1 MTYFITFS
9 ILITFATTLSIAFK
23 KRIEETMPI
32 SIVSI
37 VLIIFLAG
45 LVNNLKIGAII
56 VQILTILQLI
66 FILITILKKDKDGI
80 KEVLRRILTPGLL
93 IYTLLFIL
101 NVLINQGRIFED
113 YDEFNHWA
121 VIIKNMFIYNTY
133 GTNPETIVRFN
144 EYPPFTAVFQY
155 LFLAIQKVYRE
166 DTIII
171 AQNVLYLSIIIP
183 ITKKIKWNKSALRIL
198 TVTPL
203 IVFMPMIL
211 YKNFFLNILVD
222 GILGIMFAYTI
233 YSAYEEDS
241 LIFKTLKILA
251 GTIML
256 CLTKTSGLGLAVL
269 ALIVILIKI
278 IIDRKK
284 DKTKF
289 KTNIKSLIAICI
301 ITTIITSMWYIKVNN
316 AEKRW
321 DFSKYVNTE
330 ENQQNELGI
339 LKNFAISLIMRQD
352 ITTKQLTVFAVIILL
367 IGLQIYSIRKV
378 KNNNFSYY
386 AIAMLISIPIYLISL
401 AITYMTIFEN
411 MEGTML
417 TCFDRYTSTILLAV
431 LCFNA
436 FALFD
441 VKAKFSVEII
451 VVASII
457 IALMPI
463 DNIYTQYVRGKNYI
477 KTSNTNRDIYTKIE
491 KYKDILNVDDK
502 ILYMAGDKANI
513 EYLKSMNE
521 YVMMPVR
528 IKNMISGNYE
538 SADKF
543 EKAIE
548 RYDYVYIYRTNV
560 DTIDNIKE
568 CFKDS
573 KVQRDTLYKV
583 ENYNEKIWLE
593 PVYLQIAD

>member
-1 MTYFITFS
+1 MSYFITFS

-144 EYPPFTAVFQY
+144 EYPPFTAIFQY

-183 ITKKIKWNKSALRIL
+183 ITKKIKWNKSALRII

-269 ALIVILIKI
+269 ALIIILIKI

-284 DKTKF
+284 DKSKF
-289 KTNIKSLIAICI
+289 KSSIKSLIVICVITAIL
-301 ITTIITSMWYIKVNN
+301 TSMWYIKVNN
-316 AEKRW
+316 AQKRW
-321 DFSKYVNTE
+321 DFSKYVNAE
-330 ENQQNELGI
+330 EDRQNSSDI
-339 LKNFAISLIMRQD
+339 LKSFIMSVFMRQD
-352 ITTKQLTVFAVIILL
+352 ITTKQLTVFALIILL

-386 AIAMLISIPIYLISL
+386 AMAMLISIPIYLISL

-441 VKAKFSVEII
+441 VKAKFSTEFI

-457 IALMPI
+457 ITLMPI
-463 DNIYTQYVRGKNYI
+463 DNVYTQYVRGKNYI

-491 KYKDILNVDDK
+491 KYKNVLDVDDE

-513 EYLKSMNE
+513 EYLKAMNE

-538 SADKF
+538 SAEKF
-543 EKAIE
+543 EKVIE
-548 RYDYVYIYRTNV
+548 RYDYVFVYRTNAGA
-560 DTIDNIKE
+560 IGNIKE
-568 CFKDS
+568 CFKDG

-583 ENYNEKIWLE
+583 VRYDEKLWLE
-593 PVYLQIAD
+593 PVCLPNS

>member
-1 MTYFITFS
+1 MSYFITFS
-9 ILITFATTLSIAFK
+9 ILITFATTLSIEFK

-183 ITKKIKWNKSALRIL
+183 ITKKIKWNKSALRII

-222 GILGIMFAYTI
+222 GILGIMLAYTI
-233 YSAYEEDS
+233 YSAYEDDS
-241 LIFKTLKILA
+241 SIFKTLKILA

-284 DKTKF
+284 DKSKF
-289 KTNIKSLIAICI
+289 KSSIKSLIVICVITAIL
-301 ITTIITSMWYIKVNN
+301 TSIWYIKVNN
-316 AEKRW
+316 AQKRW
-321 DFSKYVNTE
+321 DFSKYVNAE
-330 ENQQNELGI
+330 EDRQNSSDI
-339 LKNFAISLIMRQD
+339 LKSFTMSVFMRQD
-352 ITTKQLTVFAVIILL
+352 ITTKQLTVFAVMVLL
-367 IGLQIYSIRKV
+367 IGLQIYSIKKV
-378 KNNNFSYY
+378 KNKNFTYY
-386 AIAMLISIPIYLISL
+386 AIAMLVSIPIYLISL

-411 MEGTML
+411 IEGTML
-417 TCFDRYTSTILLAV
+417 TCFDRYTSTILLAT

-436 FALFD
+436 FAMFD
-441 VKAKFSVEII
+441 IKTKFSIELI
-451 VVASII
+451 VIASII
-457 IALMPI
+457 ITLMPI
-463 DNIYTQYVRGKNYI
+463 DNIYTQYIRGKNYV

-491 KYKDILNVDDK
+491 KYKDKLNANDK

-513 EYLKSMNE
+513 EYLKAMNE
-521 YVMMPVR
+521 YVMMPVK
-528 IKNMISGNYE
+528 IQNMISGNYE
-538 SADKF
+538 SAEKF
-543 EKAIE
+543 KKVIE
-548 RYDYVYIYRTNV
+548 RYDYVFVYRTNT
-560 DTIDNIKE
+560 DTVDNIKE
-568 CFKDS
+568 CFEGGKI
-573 KVQRDTLYKV
+573 QRDTLYRVAK
-583 ENYNEKIWLE
+583 NNETIELE
-593 PVYLQIAD
+593 IVK